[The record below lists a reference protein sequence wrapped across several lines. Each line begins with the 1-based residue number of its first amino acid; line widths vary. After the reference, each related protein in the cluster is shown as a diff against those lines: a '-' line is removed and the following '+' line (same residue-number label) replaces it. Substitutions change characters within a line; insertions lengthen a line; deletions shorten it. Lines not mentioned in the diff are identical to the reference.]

1 MWQFSKISGY
11 DSTHFLYMYRYKVRY
26 MLPPYTLQVW
36 GIVSFIEI
44 GFATTFKLIF
54 EIISTLSFYI
64 LIHRKRRCYGNK
76 S

>member
-1 MWQFSKISGY
+1 
-11 DSTHFLYMYRYKVRY
+11 

-54 EIISTLSFYI
+54 EINSTLSVYI
-64 LIHRKRRCYGNK
+64 VSPYWSCMVIDLEI
-76 S
+76 